1 MVDSFTNCNQV
12 SFTALTGQL
21 IAIEVKACQ
30 LHHLPNLAGNGTGQL
45 IAREPKVR
53 QLSQLPN
60 LGGNGT
66 CQSVARK
73 LELDDVQTIGTGRHA
88 VQTRQQRRGGS
99 APSSRLAPRAT
110 VARIVHPLKDL
121 ALREVE
127 RNDHKCGAVRDSLL
141 GDQRAAAVA
150 VASIVLQLHTAMT
163 EQDAEITVRRRR
175 RGGLGPDSRFQRR
188 NGCRFCVD
196 GKPSN
201 HQVARA
207 GRFDA
212 DVQQRRRRRRLRLAS
227 SSSSSSARQATVGQQ
242 KLRVRQVADQQSADH
257 LHHQRCVVGVVV
269 DVGAALLL
277 LLLL

>member
-1 MVDSFTNCNQV
+1 MYVYYAHTFGSGTFDSGGGEPTETQPV
-12 SFTALTGQL
+12 PTRLLILTYL
-21 IAIEVKACQ
+21 
-30 LHHLPNLAGNGTGQL
+30 
-45 IAREPKVR
+45 
-53 QLSQLPN
+53 
-60 LGGNGT
+60 
-66 CQSVARK
+66 
-73 LELDDVQTIGTGRHA
+73 
-88 VQTRQQRRGGS
+88 
-99 APSSRLAPRAT
+99 
-110 VARIVHPLKDL
+110 
-121 ALREVE
+121 
-127 RNDHKCGAVRDSLL
+127 
-141 GDQRAAAVA
+141 
-150 VASIVLQLHTAMT
+150 
-163 EQDAEITVRRRR
+163 
-175 RGGLGPDSRFQRR
+175 PDSRFQRR

>member
-12 SFTALTGQL
+12 SLQTRTGQL
-21 IAIEVKACQ
+21 IVVEPKLCQ
-30 LHHLPNLAGNGTGQL
+30 LP
-45 IAREPKVR
+45 
-53 QLSQLPN
+53 QLPN
-60 LGGNGT
+60 LGGNGTCQRISVTNESLVDSCTNCNQASFNARTGQPSPAVFQPTKLPNLGGHATCQHMLMHKQVGAMADSIIDRSSTLCNQAKASAIRRRSTTPADAAERGMRDDEPT

-110 VARIVHPLKDL
+110 VARIVHPLKHL

-175 RGGLGPDSRFQRR
+175 RGGLGPAWLLCGW
-188 NGCRFCVD
+188 GCMCTHR
-196 GKPSN
+196 PAN
-201 HQVARA
+201 A
-207 GRFDA
+207 
-212 DVQQRRRRRRLRLAS
+212 
-227 SSSSSSARQATVGQQ
+227 
-242 KLRVRQVADQQSADH
+242 
-257 LHHQRCVVGVVV
+257 
-269 DVGAALLL
+269 
-277 LLLL
+277 